1 MQLVVYD
8 TAGTYEVSKPF
19 GAVWCDV
26 TAISSTDGAASGAKG
41 TTNVSG
47 GAGSGSAAIVQRGFL
62 ASELPDI
69 ITCVV
74 GQGGVGGAA
83 VTTNSTGGNLG
94 TAGTPTTFGPY
105 LKAGVGRGPL
115 IYTAGGQPGSGNL
128 VRIGGVD
135 GTAGGASGS
144 NAPSSSLSGTTGGG
158 GGGNISSGLAQAP
171 GNGGSI
177 TVGTNQSS
185 GVAVEATG
193 GQGGDPAGNG
203 TIYNTFIGLGAGGGA
218 SSTTGDAAPGGNGT
232 HGSGAGGGGAA
243 LNGIGNSGAGGNG
256 ADGVL
261 IIKWFF

>member
-41 TTNVSG
+41 ATNVSG
-47 GAGSGSAAIVQRGFL
+47 GAGSGSAAIIQRGFL
-62 ASELPDI
+62 ASELPDT

-74 GQGGVGGAA
+74 GEGGIGGAS
-83 VTTNSTGGNLG
+83 VTANNTSGNLG

-115 IYTAGGQPGSGNL
+115 IYTTGGQPASGNL
-128 VRIGGVD
+128 VRVGGVD
-135 GTAGGASGS
+135 GTTGASSGNS
-144 NAPSSSLSGTTGGG
+144 ASSSSLCGTTGGG
-158 GGGNISSGLAQAP
+158 GGGNIVSGVAQSG

-177 TVGTNQSS
+177 TTGNNQTS
-185 GVAVEATG
+185 GVAVQADG
-193 GQGGDPAGNG
+193 GLGGNPAGNG
-203 TIYNTFIGLGAGGGA
+203 TVYNTFIGLGAGGGNA
-218 SSTTGDAAPGGNGT
+218 STTGNAAAGGNGT

-243 LNGIGNSGAGGNG
+243 LNNVGNSGPGGNG